1 MTLRRRGR
9 DVSTAILPPAMS
21 APAKVRTP
29 RPTTPVASPVPD
41 LPTPAARAAAGNAAV
56 ASAMGGSPPRLGPAP
71 AGWAPQLLAGQDL
84 VGNQAV
90 AAGALSAGPPATS
103 AEPTPAARQPARK
116 PEPKPVQKAKIPP
129 APGPDRKDS
138 KDTGERPE
146 TGSKKREDAAGPRSP
161 GADPKFQAL
170 KKDVAA
176 KKRRVAS
183 SHPPPAAEAGA
194 AQGAAVPP
202 ADDRE
207 ARGKAAHAEDMD
219 AAQPKEFDKRAFIA
233 AVEKAVK
240 DRAPK
245 NLDEADKFGK
255 SDKAE
260 EVKTEVRGKVGAGKD
275 AAAQEIADTTAA
287 TPQPA
292 PDSKPVVPLAA
303 DQLPGKPAA
312 PNPAQ
317 AAPDALPKSATDL
330 SAGPDR
336 VNDQLAE
343 AQVTEQ
349 QLAMENSREPGF
361 DKAVRD
367 KKTLEAHSES
377 APEQLRAGEAAELKK
392 VKTAAATRGA
402 GAMSAI
408 HATRV
413 TTGRQVT
420 TGKQGAKGHDEDKR
434 TQVTALLQKVFDD
447 TKGDVEKILSDLD
460 KKVDDQFTTGEK
472 RARDRFTDEHTRGM
486 DEYKDRRYSGWAG
499 KARWVKDLFADLP
512 EEANR
517 IYERARD
524 HYLTAMRGV
533 IADVAGTVESEL
545 RRAKD
550 RIASGRKDLK
560 QAVDTLPK
568 DLRAL
573 GKQAA
578 ADFEGKFDELAE
590 TVDDKGTELVDT
602 LATKYTDAVKA
613 VDAEIAAE
621 KEKNKSLFH
630 KAADAVGGVI
640 NTIKELGRLLMGVL
654 RKAASAVPL
663 ILRDPIGFLGRLIS
677 GVGGGLKLFMGNA
690 GRHLQQGVLAW
701 LLGTGVAAGLQ
712 LPTSFDVLGI
722 LVLIAGL
729 LGLSWPN
736 IRDRLARRV
745 NPKAMTAAETGKDA
759 IPIVVAAKK
768 RGVAGLW
775 SDLKSRVGDLKKD
788 LIGKLVSYL
797 LPTIIIAGVTW
808 IVSLFNPASA
818 FIRACKMIID
828 IIRFI
833 VTQGRQ
839 IIEFVNT
846 VLDAVIAIA
855 RGGTGGV
862 PALVERALAR
872 SIPVLIG
879 ALAAIL
885 GIGGIAGKVK
895 QIFQALSRPVNRA
908 IDWVI
913 DKITGLL
920 KKLWNKI
927 KPKPAKPKRPKPK
940 RPKDR
945 GRPRRP
951 RGRPRR
957 RRRPD
962 ARRPRKRRPDRRPGR
977 RPRKRSEAAKRR
989 SLNAALRAANRLI
1002 GAASATVEGVRRRL
1016 PGLKRRY
1023 GLTSIRLVESGALH
1037 LIELAINPKAKSK
1050 KGLFPYRVAKATDSI
1065 VLTGAGPQVST
1076 LDNVVDPMEQKHPAA
1091 FIVTIAAVPGE
1102 VTGNRRI
1109 AARYGDEAW
1118 AGSTERRVAHRRT
1131 AVIIGVNS
1139 AEPLDPRASGDRGP
1153 VAVGKA
1159 VHAVEQPDRL
1169 RMAMF
1174 GFVWTPGWVHEETK
1188 AHASIDTVRAA
1199 YNSLESAGEKEAAR
1213 KVEEKGLKEK
1223 KSIPYGL
1230 IRGHVLK
1237 SPYTNRALEILQA
1250 VNRQVHVLSQ
1260 DADSG
1265 VRAPKGR
1272 GVLAAYDEVL
1282 RTIEGDPVMIIG
1294 GYDFEDLDWREN
1306 GEPRTVQLT
1315 KLANRID
1322 RAIRVAIARHAPEV
1336 LYPTEPSTLV
1346 KVWDE
1351 VWPAERRN
1359 RVFQKLQDRA
1369 DAAARDRLP
1378 YGVGE
1383 GEGRRFRNWLRRLFG
1398 ADFSVAYDPRASVG
1412 TDPRLASRRGFAV
1425 RVASRLRSRHV
1436 AYTVIMQAQ
1445 SMASARTLANEFF
1458 LANPAIG
1465 PREKVI
1471 LQAYVF
1477 NHVEAVIRLLVDD
1490 PGLRVHD
1497 PRVQAHLNAMAE
1509 AVRDHQG
1516 RIPQGESRTAADRR
1530 LHDTMDVVERMTR
1543 DIITTLTAGDLRRT
1557 WAKLRAQLRKAQHE
1571 AKRASAPRRT

>member
-1 MTLRRRGR
+1 M
-9 DVSTAILPPAMS
+9 
-21 APAKVRTP
+21 
-29 RPTTPVASPVPD
+29 PD
-41 LPTPAARAAAGNAAV
+41 LLAPAARA
-56 ASAMGGSPPRLGPAP
+56 SGSPPRVGPALS
-71 AGWAPQLLAGQDL
+71 GWPGQLLAGQDL

-90 AAGALSAGPPATS
+90 AAGALSTSPRPPTAK
-103 AEPTPAARQPARK
+103 PAPGKK
-116 PEPKPVQKAKIPP
+116 PEPMPLRKATAPP
-129 APGPDRKDS
+129 APGADRKDA
-138 KDTGERPE
+138 KGTDERPE
-146 TGSKKREDAAGPRSP
+146 KGAKKKEDAAGPRTP

-207 ARGKAAHAEDMD
+207 ARGKAAHAEDMA
-219 AAQPKEFDKRAFIA
+219 AAQPKQFDKQAFIA

-245 NLDEADKFGK
+245 NLDEADKFGE
-255 SDKAE
+255 SGKAE
-260 EVKTEVRGKVGAGKD
+260 EVKTEVQGKVGAGKD

-287 TPQPA
+287 APQPA
-292 PDSKPVVPLAA
+292 PDTKQVVPLAV
-303 DQLPGKPAA
+303 DQVPGKPEA

-317 AAPDALPKSATDL
+317 AAPDALPKSATDM
-330 SAGPDR
+330 SDGPRQVTDR
-336 VNDQLAE
+336 MAE

-349 QLAMENSREPGF
+349 QLAMKNSREPGF

-377 APEQLRAGEAAELKK
+377 APEQLRAGEATELKK
-392 VKTAAATRGA
+392 VKATAATRGA
-402 GAMSAI
+402 GAMAAI
-408 HATRV
+408 HTTRV
-413 TTGRQVT
+413 ATGRQVA

-434 TQVTALLQKVFDD
+434 AQVAALLQKVFDD
-447 TKGDVEKILSDLD
+447 TKADVEKILSDLD

-524 HYLTAMRGV
+524 HYLTAMREV

-545 RRAKD
+545 RHAKE
-550 RIASGRKDLK
+550 RIASGRKELK

-568 DLRAL
+568 DLRAI
-573 GKQAA
+573 GKEAA
-578 ADFEGKFDELAE
+578 ADFEGKFDELAD

-602 LATKYTDAVKA
+602 LATKYVDAVKA

-630 KAADAVGGVI
+630 KAADAIGGVI
-640 NTIKELGRLLMGVL
+640 DTIKELGRLLGGVL

-677 GVGGGLKLFMGNA
+677 GVGGGLKLFMDNA

-745 NPKAMTAAETGKDA
+745 NPKAMAAAETGTDA
-759 IPIVVAAKK
+759 IPIVVEAKK

-775 SDLKSRVGDLKKD
+775 SDLKSRVGDLKRD

-797 LPTIIIAGVTW
+797 LPTIIIAGITW

-862 PALVERALAR
+862 PAMVERALAR

-940 RPKDR
+940 RPKDGGR
-945 GRPRRP
+945 PDRPRRRPRRP
-951 RGRPRR
+951 
-957 RRRPD
+957 RRPD
-962 ARRPRKRRPDRRPGR
+962 ARRPGKRRPDRGPGR
-977 RPRKRSEAAKRR
+977 RPRERSEADKRR

-1002 GAASATVEGVRRRL
+1002 GAASATVDGVRRQL
-1016 PGLKRRY
+1016 PRLKRRY
-1023 GLTSIRLVESGALH
+1023 ELTSIRLVESGALH
-1037 LIELAINPKAKSK
+1037 VIELAINPRAKSK
-1050 KGLFPYRVAKATDSI
+1050 KGLFPYRMGKATDS
-1065 VLTGAGPQVST
+1065 VGLTAVGQQVSN
-1076 LDNVVDPMEQKHPAA
+1076 LDNAIDPMEQKHPAA
-1091 FIVTIAAVPGE
+1091 FVVTIAAVPGE
-1102 VTGNRRI
+1102 VARNPRI

-1131 AVIIGVNS
+1131 AVVIGINA
-1139 AEPLDPRASGDRGP
+1139 AEPLDPRASVDRGAA
-1153 VAVGKA
+1153 AVGKA
-1159 VHAVEQPDRL
+1159 VHAVQRPDQL
-1169 RMAMF
+1169 RVAVF
-1174 GFVWTPGWVHEETK
+1174 GFVWAPGWVHKETK

-1199 YNSLESAGEKEAAR
+1199 YNSLESAGEKEAVR
-1213 KVEEKGLKEK
+1213 EDEEKGVKDR
-1223 KSIPYGL
+1223 KSVPYGL
-1230 IRGHVLK
+1230 VRGHILK
-1237 SPYTNRALEILQA
+1237 SPYTKRAVEILQE

-1282 RTIEGDPVMIIG
+1282 RTISGDPVMIIG

-1351 VWPAERRN
+1351 VWPADRRN
-1359 RVFQKLQDRA
+1359 RVFQALQDRA

-1378 YGVGE
+1378 YGAGE

-1412 TDPRLASRRGFAV
+1412 TDPRLASSRGFAV
-1425 RVASRLRSRHV
+1425 RAASRRRKRH
-1436 AYTVIMQAQ
+1436 AIYAVILQSQ

-1458 LANPAIG
+1458 LSNPSIG
-1465 PREKVI
+1465 PRERII
-1471 LQAYVF
+1471 LQTRVF
-1477 NHVEAVIRLLVDD
+1477 THVEAVIRLMADN

-1497 PRVQAHLNAMAE
+1497 PQVQARLNAMTQ
-1509 AVRDHQG
+1509 AVRDYQN
-1516 RIPQGESRTAADRR
+1516 RIPQGERSAAANQR

-1543 DIITTLTAGDLRRT
+1543 DIITTLTASDLRRT
-1557 WAKLRAQLRKAQHE
+1557 WVKLRAQLRKAQHE